1 MLRRHWNNS
10 FSPVLGGALTRK
22 IAYDRDGKLN
32 QTINNLYESL
42 SRRFDMKDVVGAL
55 LVDLL
60 IADFWRLSQGIKDE
74 KRSLDESQ
82 WPFDPHGY
90 MPALTRYTSAT
101 RRDLDST

>member
-42 SRRFDMKDVVGAL
+42 SRGFDMKDVVGAL
-55 LVDLL
+55 LLDLL

-74 KRSLDESQ
+74 KRRLAEPRSLATERRIC
-82 WPFDPHGY
+82 
-90 MPALTRYTSAT
+90 RYGAPKMS
-101 RRDLDST
+101 SNPPVVWI